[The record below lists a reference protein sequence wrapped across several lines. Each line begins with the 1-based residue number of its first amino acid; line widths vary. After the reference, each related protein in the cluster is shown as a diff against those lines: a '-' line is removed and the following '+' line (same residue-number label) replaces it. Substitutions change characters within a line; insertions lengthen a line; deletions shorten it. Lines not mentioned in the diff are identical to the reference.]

1 MSQNTST
8 AAPQCLLNPDC
19 MRTVLQR
26 DSRVLQ
32 HILRVLMEVP
42 DLELTGLDTRYY
54 VPDLR
59 GDCARLLASA
69 QDDSGT
75 AYCILFLQPDK
86 GLTPRQIRPY
96 TDAILRE
103 SLYAGGEDS
112 GLPKFYAV
120 ILTQEDLLGDGE
132 GKHLFAMMEQDSYEV
147 LPGNLVTIYGNGTYQ
162 GEDSIGRLMADL
174 RETDPAKIHDDVIR
188 SAVLAAL
195 QE

>member
-1 MSQNTST
+1 MNTP
-8 AAPQCLLNPDC
+8 AADSQCLLNPDC
-19 MRTVLQR
+19 MGAILQKDSSVLR
-26 DSRVLQ
+26 

-42 DLELTGLDTRYY
+42 DLALTGLDTRYY
-54 VPDLR
+54 APDLR

-69 QDDSGT
+69 RDGSGT

-103 SLYAGGEDS
+103 SLYAGGEYS
-112 GLPKFYAV
+112 GLPQFYAV
-120 ILTQEDLLGDGE
+120 ILTQEDILGDGE
-132 GKHLFAMMEQDSYEV
+132 GKQVFAMMEQNTHEV
-147 LPGNLVTIYGNGTYQ
+147 LPGSLVTIYGNGTYQ
-162 GEDSIGRLMADL
+162 GEDAIGRLMADL
-174 RETDPAKIHDDVIR
+174 RETDPEKIQDDAIR

>member
-1 MSQNTST
+1 MDKNTPT
-8 AAPQCLLNPDC
+8 CEQQCLLNPDC
-19 MRTVLQR
+19 MRTALQR
-26 DSRVLQ
+26 DGSILQ
-32 HILRVLMEVP
+32 HILQVLMEVP

-54 VPDLR
+54 APDLR
-59 GDCARLLASA
+59 GDCARLLTSA
-69 QDDSGT
+69 RDNSGT

-120 ILTQEDLLGDGE
+120 ILTQEDILGDGE
-132 GKHLFAMMEQDSYEV
+132 GKQVFSIMEQNTHEV
-147 LPGNLVTIYGNGTYQ
+147 LPGSLVTIYGNGTYQ
-162 GEDSIGRLMADL
+162 GEDAIGRLMADL
-174 RETDPAKIHDDVIR
+174 RETDPEKIQDDVIR